1 LVKKGEVTK
10 VIRHDFGSEM
20 YNLPDFKSIINFYSL
35 GNLES
40 EQRWKEDTLIWKKF
54 FKYRENDLVDEIE
67 IQNLQKRTEEKLLIR
82 YDYDSANRVIS
93 EKIEGAN
100 SIVIEEQQIKYIKD
114 TIKQS
119 LFKYGKLKWKKYFV
133 NEDGILRELII
144 FRKALQKA
152 TNHIKYNSNIFND
165 EIRKNNKEIR

>member
-40 EQRWKEDTLIWKKF
+40 EQRWKNF
-54 FKYRENDLVDEIE
+54 FKYRENDLLDEIE

>member
-1 LVKKGEVTK
+1 LVEKKGYHLWWQLKKLEKWDYNFLVKKGEVTK
-10 VIRHDFGSEM
+10 VIRNDFGSEM

-119 LFKYGKLKWKKYFV
+119 LFKYGK
-133 NEDGILRELII
+133 
-144 FRKALQKA
+144 
-152 TNHIKYNSNIFND
+152 
-165 EIRKNNKEIR
+165 